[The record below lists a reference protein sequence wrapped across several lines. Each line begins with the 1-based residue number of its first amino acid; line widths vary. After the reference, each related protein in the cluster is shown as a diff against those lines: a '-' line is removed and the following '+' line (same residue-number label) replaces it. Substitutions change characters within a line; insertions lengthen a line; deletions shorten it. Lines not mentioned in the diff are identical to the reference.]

1 MIWNLP
7 NYILFQKAK
16 LLQEVIV
23 KSGIGFRI
31 KGDTTVY
38 TADSFKVSANA
49 NVEELLKKLPGI
61 QVDKDGKITAMGET
75 VAKSFG
81 RWRRIFW

>member
-1 MIWNLP
+1 MTTHPYFADLLDDIEINGDTELAALNL
-7 NYILFQKAK
+7 ISKTK

-23 KSGIGFRI
+23 KSGSPFTI

-49 NVEELLKKLPGI
+49 NVEELLKKSTGHT
-61 QVDKDGKITAMGET
+61 G
-75 VAKSFG
+75 
-81 RWRRIFW
+81 

>member
-1 MIWNLP
+1 MIQNLAELHL
-7 NYILFQKAK
+7 ISKSK

-23 KSGIGFRI
+23 KSGSGFRI

-49 NVEELLKKLPGI
+49 NVGRIIK
-61 QVDKDGKITAMGET
+61 KITGHT
-75 VAKSFG
+75 G
-81 RWRRIFW
+81 